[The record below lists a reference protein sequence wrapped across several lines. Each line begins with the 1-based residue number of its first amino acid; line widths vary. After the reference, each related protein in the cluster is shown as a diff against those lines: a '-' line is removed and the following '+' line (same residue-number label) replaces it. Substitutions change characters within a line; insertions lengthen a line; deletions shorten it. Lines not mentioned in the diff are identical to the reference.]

1 MYPHKEAILK
11 LTWSKA
17 KSAKPSA
24 KANELADGAGVKF
37 LAHPSGAKY
46 WRLKY
51 RIAGKDKLLA
61 LGVYPDAGLAE
72 AGIRRENA
80 RSLIRHGCDP
90 GVAKQL
96 QKNLQNQNSEPF
108 EAVASEWYET
118 KITDRSESHRV
129 RTLRILEKDLLSK

>member
-1 MYPHKEAILK
+1 M
-11 LTWSKA
+11 
-17 KSAKPSA
+17 
-24 KANELADGAGVKF
+24 
-37 LAHPSGAKY
+37 
-46 WRLKY
+46 
-51 RIAGKDKLLA
+51 LA